1 MALSQIVA
9 VAIAAAGAMVAL
21 WLLIKSTRGQIR
33 VLAIIGTVLVLLGV
47 LARFALQ
54 WMSEWFLGQVD
65 VDVIVPLLAADL
77 VAGGVL
83 TGAGLL
89 LVARAIVVAGYP
101 SWMNR

>member
-1 MALSQIVA
+1 
-9 VAIAAAGAMVAL
+9 
-21 WLLIKSTRGQIR
+21 
-33 VLAIIGTVLVLLGV
+33 
-47 LARFALQ
+47 
-54 WMSEWFLGQVD
+54 MSEWFLGQVD

-101 SWMNR
+101 SWINR